1 MNDKDLL
8 EDHKTIDYIKKT
20 NDLIAVHRKSHL
32 EQALDSIYPTEKQV
46 DFYKDEYLR
55 LWGFH
60 NDIAKDHP

>member
-32 EQALDSIYPTEKQV
+32 EQALDVSVNLKMFRAYTR
-46 DFYKDEYLR
+46 LR
-55 LWGFH
+55 
-60 NDIAKDHP
+60 NK